1 VIKLTRRQVATSL
14 AALPLTP
21 RIARSQSPIRIGET
35 ISYTAVPAYALPYRN
50 GWQLALEMV
59 NAEGGVLKAPL
70 EVVSRDDGG
79 KPGDAVRVVEELVSR
94 EKVALLFGQTLSN
107 IGLAVNDLA
116 KRNHAVYLPAEVL
129 TDALTLE
136 QGTKYTMRHGIGTY
150 TMAAQLFN
158 EAKKGKHKRWALLM
172 PNYEYGQSTAVHFR
186 RLVAE
191 QTPNAKI
198 VVEQFPPL
206 GKADG
211 GAVVEALLAAEPD
224 AIFNGTFGT
233 DLLKIVREGKLRG
246 LYDGRQVYSLVTGS
260 PEWLDN
266 LKDEAPVG
274 WRVTGYPWQ
283 SIKTPEHTKFFEA
296 YVKKYGTHPTR
307 SATVGFAVLNAA
319 VALIERAGSTGV
331 DALVAAM
338 PGLSFMTPYGPIKIR
353 PEDHQG
359 NTGAYV
365 GTIAVEN
372 GRGIMRDVSYVPGD
386 DYLISLDEVKTK
398 RPAN

>member
-1 VIKLTRRQVATSL
+1 MKKLTRRQVATSL
-14 AALPLTP
+14 AALPLMP
-21 RIARSQSPIRIGET
+21 YVARAQAPIRIGET

-59 NAEGGVLKAPL
+59 NAAGGVLKAPL

-79 KPGDAVRVVEELVSR
+79 KPSDAARVAEELVTR

-107 IGLAVNDLA
+107 IGLAVNDYA
-116 KRNHAVYLPAEVL
+116 KRNKVVYLPAEVL

-158 EAKKGKHKRWALLM
+158 EAKKGNHKRWALVM
-172 PNYEYGQSTAVHFR
+172 PNYEYGQSTGAHFR

-191 QTPNAKI
+191 QAPDAKI

-211 GAVVEALLAAEPD
+211 GAVVQALLAAEPD
-224 AIFNGTFGT
+224 AIFNGTFGA
-233 DLLKIVREGKLRG
+233 DLFKIVREGKLRG
-246 LYDGRQVYSLVTGS
+246 LYEGRKVYSLVTGS

-266 LKDEAPVG
+266 MKDEAPVG

-283 SIKTPEHTKFFEA
+283 SIKTPEHTSFLDA
-296 YVKKYGTHPTR
+296 YMKKYGTHPTR
-307 SATVGFAVLNAA
+307 SATVGFAVLKAA
-319 VALIERAGSTGV
+319 AALIEKAGSTDT

-338 PGLSFMTPYGPIKIR
+338 PGLTFMTPYGQIKIR
-353 PEDHQG
+353 PEDRQG
-359 NTGAYV
+359 NTGAFI

-372 GRGIMRDVSYVPGD
+372 GRGIMTDVSYMPGD
-386 DYLISLDEVKTK
+386 DFLVPLDEVKAK
-398 RPAN
+398 RPAS